1 MPELTYHLPVLL
13 TESVAGLVTDANGI
27 YVDGTLGG
35 GGHSTTLLKCL
46 GPAAT
51 LYGLD
56 QDDDA
61 LAVAAASPQ
70 LAGDQRFHPV
80 KGNFGFMDALLHPST
95 HGKVSGI
102 LLDLGVSSHQ
112 IDEGSR
118 GFSFQA
124 DGPLDMRMNSDR
136 ELTAHSVVN
145 TYSEEALKSIFYTY
159 GEERHSARIARQII
173 HSRPIESTWA
183 LKKLVEKLTPG
194 PHSLKSVARIFQAIR
209 IEVNKELDML
219 ERVLE
224 TSLRMLAPGG
234 RLAVISYHS
243 LEDRPV
249 KLFMRSG
256 NLNGTIE
263 KDFYGNDLSP
273 WRLITRQP
281 IVAGDEEIR
290 RNPRAR
296 SAKLRI
302 AEKREVGA

>member
-1 MPELTYHLPVLL
+1 MSHTPYHLPVLL
-13 TESVAGLVTDANGI
+13 TESVDGLVTDVNGI

-35 GGHSTTLLKCL
+35 GGHSTALLQQL

-61 LAVAAASPQ
+61 LAVAAASP
-70 LAGDQRFHPV
+70 LLSGDQRFHPV

-95 HGKVSGI
+95 HGNVSGI

-112 IDEGSR
+112 IDEGAR

-124 DGPLDMRMNSDR
+124 DGPLDMRMNAER
-136 ELTAHSVVN
+136 ELTAYAVVN
-145 TYSEEALKSIFYTY
+145 AYSEDVLKDIFYRY
-159 GEERHSARIARQII
+159 GEERHSARIARQIVI
-173 HSRPIESTWA
+173 QRPIESTWA

-194 PHSLKSVARIFQAIR
+194 PHALKSVARIFQAIR

-224 TSLRMLAPGG
+224 ASLRLLAPGG
-234 RLAVISYHS
+234 RLVVIAYHS

-256 NLNGTIE
+256 NLAGTVN

-273 WRLITRQP
+273 WKLIARQP
-281 IVAGDEEIR
+281 IVADEAETR
-290 RNPRAR
+290 RNPRSR

-302 AEKREVGA
+302 AEKREVIA